1 MPPRRCTPTDGR
13 ALQHVGC
20 GLLVL
25 DGFIDFEA
33 DVGATPEDSSREA
46 AWRNGD
52 LINRTL
58 ATLSPG
64 DTLHFPNKTFYAM
77 GGISASG
84 LTNVTIDLSGTIVFS
99 DDVDA
104 WPKRPEGGV
113 TDCLSFSNLTG
124 VVFTSSS
131 GQGVLDG
138 QGKAWWGLPWIG
150 YLMHLED
157 RPKLFSMDHGRD
169 ILVENIT
176 FRNSPYWTFW
186 AQNKTE
192 GATCG
197 ARSCAQDRA
206 TPSVL

>member
-1 MPPRRCTPTDGR
+1 
-13 ALQHVGC
+13 
-20 GLLVL
+20 
-25 DGFIDFEA
+25 
-33 DVGATPEDSSREA
+33 
-46 AWRNGD
+46 
-52 LINRTL
+52 
-58 ATLSPG
+58 
-64 DTLHFPNKTFYAM
+64 M

-186 AQNKTE
+186 AQNNRGLLVRYSSIEARRSDAHSTAARTHSFYDLTAFNTDGFDVTGRNVHIHDCTIWNQDDAIAVKDGSQDMLFERITE
-192 GATCG
+192 GQKC
-197 ARSCAQDRA
+197 
-206 TPSVL
+206 

>member
-25 DGFIDFEA
+25 DRFIDFEA

-138 QGKAWWGLPWIG
+138 QGFTRRG
-150 YLMHLED
+150 
-157 RPKLFSMDHGRD
+157 
-169 ILVENIT
+169 
-176 FRNSPYWTFW
+176 
-186 AQNKTE
+186 
-192 GATCG
+192 GACLG
-197 ARSCAQDRA
+197 SA
-206 TPSVL
+206 T